1 MERKPDYSISTEKRY
16 SKRRTTSKKFK
27 NRDKIEKQ
35 NDREPIMQTC
45 WERQQKD
52 FRKKKPMLTEG
63 PYPAH
68 DGKGKDNIGTADAST
83 TGLCITLWQ
92 EATTR

>member
-1 MERKPDYSISTEKRY
+1 MTGNPSCRLVGKDNRKISG
-16 SKRRTTSKKFK
+16 
-27 NRDKIEKQ
+27 KI
-35 NDREPIMQTC
+35 
-45 WERQQKD
+45 
-52 FRKKKPMLTEG
+52 KPMLTEG

-83 TGLCITLWQ
+83 SGLCITLWQ